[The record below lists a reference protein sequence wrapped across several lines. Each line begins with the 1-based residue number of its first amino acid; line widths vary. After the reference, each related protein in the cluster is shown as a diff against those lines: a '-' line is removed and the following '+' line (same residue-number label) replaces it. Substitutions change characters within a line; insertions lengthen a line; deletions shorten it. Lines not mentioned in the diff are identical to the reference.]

1 MAHLVTGRWAVASV
15 RRPVGRCFCVGM
27 DGFWTARGLDGPWA
41 GARSRSEAARSLGHE
56 AKAVRGAGQVERTTR
71 SS

>member
-27 DGFWTARGLDGPWA
+27 DGFWTARGLDGWWA
-41 GARSRSEAARSLGHE
+41 GAQSRGEPVRSLGLE
-56 AKAVRGAGQVERTTR
+56 AKAVCGAGQ